1 MSDIF
6 VRGKVLISGWGG
18 AVMQFEW
25 DEAKRLANLAKH
37 GIDFIDVGELWVRPR
52 LDRYYVESRDGEHR
66 VTAIGTINHDDR
78 IVAVVYTMRNGVT
91 RIISLRRA
99 RRYERKD
106 YQNAFGRGT

>member
-1 MSDIF
+1 ME
-6 VRGKVLISGWGG
+6 
-18 AVMQFEW
+18 FEW
-25 DEAKRLANLAKH
+25 DEAKRLINLEKH
-37 GIDFIDVGELWVRPR
+37 KIDFIDVGEVWARPR
-52 LDRYYVESRDGEHR
+52 LDHYVIESRHGERR

-78 IVAVVYTMRNGVT
+78 IVAVVYTTRNGVT

>member
-1 MSDIF
+1 ME
-6 VRGKVLISGWGG
+6 
-18 AVMQFEW
+18 FEW
-25 DEAKRLANLAKH
+25 DEAKRLINLEKH
-37 GIDFIDVGELWVRPR
+37 KIDFIDVGEVWARPR
-52 LDRYYVESRDGEHR
+52 LDHYVIESRHDERR